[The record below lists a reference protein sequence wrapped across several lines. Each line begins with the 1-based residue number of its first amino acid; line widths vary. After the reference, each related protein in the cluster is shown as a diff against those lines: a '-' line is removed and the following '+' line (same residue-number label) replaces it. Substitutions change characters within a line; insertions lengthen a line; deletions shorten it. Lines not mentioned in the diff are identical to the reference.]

1 MNRGMV
7 HFTSPGRGVQTL
19 AHGVSRGFAIKWIR
33 SPGGGDQ
40 NPMPLS
46 PPPYRRTDPVRVDR
60 PSAGDP
66 AAGSPHAE
74 AFRVEKTHVE
84 GQSAVVSEA
93 QWLALLKVLE
103 SRGGLTILTP
113 PKIQTA
119 TGPAAEVQ
127 IQDPRTIVTG
137 VDTNG
142 PTSPHVRYHTEIHGC
157 GPGVQIVPSR
167 RSNV

>member
-1 MNRGMV
+1 MDPKPR
-7 HFTSPGRGVQTL
+7 R
-19 AHGVSRGFAIKWIR
+19 RR
-33 SPGGGDQ
+33 SESHAPVA
-40 NPMPLS
+40 
-46 PPPYRRTDPVRVDR
+46 PPYRRTDPVRVDR